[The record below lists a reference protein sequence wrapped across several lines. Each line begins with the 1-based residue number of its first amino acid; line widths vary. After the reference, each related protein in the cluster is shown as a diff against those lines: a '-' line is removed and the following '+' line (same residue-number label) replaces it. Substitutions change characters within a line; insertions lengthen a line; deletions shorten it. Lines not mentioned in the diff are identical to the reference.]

1 MKANN
6 MKLTPKQK
14 IAFDTI
20 LQCIANKQPVLLTG
34 FAGTG
39 KSTTIATVIKS
50 LSHKMITIATP
61 THKAAAVLSAMLE
74 TNGIISPNVKVTTIH
89 KALGKLPLK
98 QGDGTMKFSA
108 PKKEIYG
115 ILIIDECSMIDAEL
129 FDDINQAAPTASI
142 VYVGDPAQLPPTS
155 GQGVLSPVFAAIGQR
170 AHLSDIIR
178 QGIDN
183 PIIELSAALRRVMES
198 SSHITTLDVIEMV
211 NEYDSEGEKI
221 GMIQKH
227 EIADYCSDALKSGLD
242 CRYLAYRNE
251 SIDKQTTAIRT
262 LLHGRDVQSFV
273 VGEPVVSLTGIQ
285 NVINNNHEGVVT
297 SIGSP
302 VLIHGITCVSV
313 TLDNVLTVNAAVDV
327 KEKKNKEI
335 GFFRT
340 FSKLKAQS
348 QITTD
353 FKTKAEL
360 LEQAQEASAQGY
372 MIKESI
378 AELRPC
384 VASTVHKAQGSTFD
398 VAVVDVADILT
409 MRNRSEALQCLYVAV
424 TRPKTYLILVV

>member
-1 MKANN
+1 MN
-6 MKLTPKQK
+6 LTPKQQ

-20 LQCIANKQPVLLTG
+20 TDCIANKNPVLLTG

-39 KSTTIATVIKS
+39 KSTTIATIIKS
-50 LSHKMITIATP
+50 LSHKLITIATP
-61 THKAAAVLSAMLE
+61 THKAAAVLTAMLE

-89 KALGKLPLK
+89 KALGKRPLK
-98 QGDGTMKFSA
+98 QSNGTMLFTK
-108 PKKEIYG
+108 PTKEVYG
-115 ILIIDECSMIDAEL
+115 ILIIDECSMIDSEL

-155 GQGVLSPVFAAIGQR
+155 GQGALSPVFSSIAHR
-170 AHLSDIIR
+170 AHLSEVIR
-178 QGIDN
+178 QGVGN
-183 PIIELSAALRRVMES
+183 PIINLSEALRRVMEACV
-198 SSHITTLDVIEMV
+198 HITVSDVIEMV
-211 NEYDSEGEKI
+211 NEYDKDGAKI

-227 EIADYCSDALKSGLD
+227 EIADYCSDALKNGMD

-262 LLHGRDVQSFV
+262 MLHGRDVQSFV

-297 SIGSP
+297 AISEP
-302 VLIHGITCVSV
+302 VLLHGIACVSV
-313 TLDNVLTVNAAVDV
+313 TLDDFLTVNAAIDV

-335 GFFRT
+335 GFFRM
-340 FSKLKAQS
+340 FEKLKAQS

-353 FKTKAEL
+353 FRVKAEL
-360 LEQAQEASAQGY
+360 LEQATEASARGY
-372 MIKESI
+372 MIKDSI

-424 TRPKTYLILVV
+424 TRPKTYLIMVV

>member
-1 MKANN
+1 
-6 MKLTPKQK
+6 MKLTPQQQL
-14 IAFDTI
+14 AFDTI
-20 LQCIANKQPVLLTG
+20 CTAITNKQPVLLTG

-89 KALGKLPLK
+89 KALGKRPQR
-98 QGDGTMKFSA
+98 QGGGTMTFSR
-108 PKKEIYG
+108 PTKEIYG
-115 ILIIDECSMIDAEL
+115 ILIIDECSMIDGEL
-129 FDDINQAAPTASI
+129 FEDINQAAPTASI

-155 GQGVLSPVFAAIGQR
+155 GNGLLSPVFAAIAQR

-198 SSHITTLDVIEMV
+198 SSHITVSDVVEMA
-211 NEYDSEGEKI
+211 NEYDKDGAKI
-221 GMIQKH
+221 GMIKKY
-227 EIADYCSDALKSGLD
+227 EIADYCSDALKNGMD
-242 CRYLAYRNE
+242 CRYLAYKNE
-251 SIDKQTTAIRT
+251 SIDKQMIAIRSM
-262 LLHGRDVQSFV
+262 LHGRDVQSFV
-273 VGEPVVSLTGIQ
+273 VGEPVSSLTGIQ
-285 NVINNNHEGVVT
+285 NVINNNHEGVIT
-297 SIGSP
+297 ALGDP
-302 VLIHGITCVSV
+302 VLIHGIACVSV
-313 TLDNVLTVNAAVDV
+313 TLDDCLTVNAAIDV

-335 GFFRT
+335 GFFRM
-340 FSKLKAQS
+340 FEKLKAQS

-353 FKTKAEL
+353 FRVKAQL

-372 MIKESI
+372 QIKDSI

>member
-1 MKANN
+1 
-6 MKLTPKQK
+6 MKLTPKQQ
-14 IAFDTI
+14 IAFNTI
-20 LQCIANKQPVLLTG
+20 IECIENNTPVLLTG

-39 KSTTIATVIKS
+39 KSTTIATIIKS
-50 LSHKMITIATP
+50 LSHKLITIATP

-89 KALGKLPLK
+89 KALGKRPQR
-98 QGDGTMKFSA
+98 QGGGNTTFSR
-108 PKKEIYG
+108 PTKEIYG

-129 FDDINQAAPTASI
+129 FDDINEAAPSASI

-155 GQGVLSPVFAAIGQR
+155 GNGAISPVFAAIEQR

-178 QGIDN
+178 QGEDN
-183 PIIELSAALRRVMES
+183 PIIELSAALRRVMEAS
-198 SSHITTLDVIEMV
+198 AHITVSDVVEMV
-211 NEYDSEGEKI
+211 NEYDKDGTKI

-227 EIADYCSDALKSGLD
+227 EIADYCSDALKSGFD
-242 CRYLAYRNE
+242 CRYLAYKNE
-251 SIDKQTTAIRT
+251 SIDKQMIDIRSM
-262 LLHGRDVQSFV
+262 LHGRDVQSFV
-273 VGEPVVSLTGIQ
+273 VGEPVSSLTGIYK
-285 NVINNNHEGVVT
+285 VINNNHEGVIT
-297 SIGSP
+297 AIGSP
-302 VLIHGITCVSV
+302 FLLHGIACVSV
-313 TLDNVLTVNAAVDV
+313 TLDGNLTVNAAINT
-327 KEKKNKEI
+327 KEKRNKED

-340 FSKLKAQS
+340 FNKLKAQS
-348 QITTD
+348 GLTLDYKI
-353 FKTKAEL
+353 KAEL
-360 LEQAQEASAQGY
+360 LEQAEEASAQGY

>member
-1 MKANN
+1 
-6 MKLTPKQK
+6 MKLTPQQQL
-14 IAFDTI
+14 AFDTI
-20 LQCIANKQPVLLTG
+20 CTAITNKQPVLLTG

-89 KALGKLPLK
+89 KALGKRPLK
-98 QGDGTMKFSA
+98 QSNGTMLFTK
-108 PKKEIYG
+108 PTKEIYG

-142 VYVGDPAQLPPTS
+142 VYVGDPAQLPPAS
-155 GQGVLSPVFAAIGQR
+155 GNGALSPVFSSIAHR
-170 AHLSDIIR
+170 AHLSEVIR
-178 QGIDN
+178 QGVGN
-183 PIIELSAALRRVMES
+183 PIINLSEALRRVMEACV
-198 SSHITTLDVIEMV
+198 HITVSDVIEMV
-211 NEYDSEGEKI
+211 NEYDKDGEKI

-227 EIADYCSDALKSGLD
+227 EIADYCSDALKNSMD

-251 SIDKQTTAIRT
+251 SIDKQMTDIRSM
-262 LLHGRDVQSFV
+262 LHGRDVQSFV
-273 VGEPVVSLTGIQ
+273 IGEPVSSLTGIQ
-285 NVINNNHEGVVT
+285 NVINNNHEGVIT
-297 SIGSP
+297 ALGDP
-302 VLIHGITCVSV
+302 VLIHGIACVSV
-313 TLDNVLTVNAAVDV
+313 TLDDCLTVNAAIDI
-327 KEKKNKEI
+327 KAKKSKEI
-335 GFFRT
+335 GFFRM
-340 FSKLKAQS
+340 FEKLKAQS
-348 QITTD
+348 QLTTD
-353 FKTKAEL
+353 FKIKAEL

-372 MIKESI
+372 MIKDDI

>member
-1 MKANN
+1 
-6 MKLTPKQK
+6 MKLTPKQQL
-14 IAFDTI
+14 AFNTI
-20 LQCIANKQPVLLTG
+20 TDCIANKQPVLLTG

-89 KALGKLPLK
+89 KALGKRPLK
-98 QGDGTMKFSA
+98 QSNGTMLFTK
-108 PKKEIYG
+108 PTKEIYG

-155 GQGVLSPVFAAIGQR
+155 GNGVLSPVFAAISQR

-178 QGIDN
+178 QGEDN
-183 PIIELSAALRRVMES
+183 PIIELSAALRRVMAAS
-198 SSHITTLDVIEMV
+198 AHITVSDVVEMV
-211 NEYDSEGEKI
+211 NEYDKDGVKI

-227 EIADYCSDALKSGLD
+227 EIADYCSDALKNGLD
-242 CRYLAYRNE
+242 CRYLAYKNE
-251 SIDKQTTAIRT
+251 SIDKQTVAIRSM
-262 LLHGRDVQSFV
+262 LHGRDVQSFV
-273 VGEPVVSLTGIQ
+273 IGEPVSSLTGIQ
-285 NVINNNHEGVVT
+285 NVINNNHEGVIT
-297 SIGSP
+297 AIGEP
-302 VLIHGITCVSV
+302 VLIQGIACLSV
-313 TLDNVLTVNAAVDV
+313 TLDDNLTVNAAIDI
-327 KEKKNKEI
+327 KQKKNKEI
-335 GFFRT
+335 GFFRM
-340 FSKLKAQS
+340 FEKLKAQS
-348 QITTD
+348 SLTTD
-353 FKTKAEL
+353 FKEKANL
-360 LEQAQEASAQGY
+360 LEQATEASAQGY
-372 MIKESI
+372 MIKDSI

>member
-1 MKANN
+1 
-6 MKLTPKQK
+6 MKLTPKQQL
-14 IAFDTI
+14 AFNTI
-20 LQCIANKQPVLLTG
+20 IESIENSTPVLLTG

-50 LSHKMITIATP
+50 LSHKLITIATP

-89 KALGKLPLK
+89 KALGKRPQR
-98 QGDGTMKFSA
+98 QGGGNTTFSR
-108 PKKEIYG
+108 PTKEIYG

-129 FDDINQAAPTASI
+129 FEDINEASPSASI

-155 GQGVLSPVFAAIGQR
+155 GNGLLSPVFAAIEQR

-178 QGIDN
+178 QGEDN
-183 PIIELSAALRRVMES
+183 PIIELSAALRRVMAAS
-198 SSHITTLDVIEMV
+198 AHITVSDVVEMV
-211 NEYDSEGEKI
+211 NEYDKDGVKI

-227 EIADYCSDALKSGLD
+227 EIADYCSDALKNGLD
-242 CRYLAYRNE
+242 CRYLAYKNE
-251 SIDKQTTAIRT
+251 SIDKQTVAIRSM
-262 LLHGRDVQSFV
+262 LHGRDVQSFV
-273 VGEPVVSLTGIQ
+273 IGEPVSSLTGIQ

-302 VLIHGITCVSV
+302 VLLHGITCVSV

-327 KEKKNKEI
+327 KEKKNKEL
-335 GFFRT
+335 GFFRL
-340 FSKLKAQS
+340 FEKLKAQS

-353 FKTKAEL
+353 FKAKAEL
-360 LEQAQEASAQGY
+360 LGKAQEASAQGY
-372 MIKESI
+372 MIKDDI

>member
-1 MKANN
+1 
-6 MKLTPKQK
+6 MKLTTQQK

-20 LQCIANKQPVLLTG
+20 CTAIANRQPVLLTG

-89 KALGKLPLK
+89 KALGKRPLK
-98 QGDGTMKFSA
+98 QSNGTMLFTK
-108 PKKEIYG
+108 PTKEIYG

-155 GQGVLSPVFAAIGQR
+155 GNGLLSPVFAAIAQR

-183 PIIELSAALRRVMES
+183 PIIELSAALRRVMEAS
-198 SSHITTLDVIEMV
+198 AHITVSDVVEMV
-211 NEYDSEGEKI
+211 NEYDKDGAKI

-227 EIADYCSDALKSGLD
+227 EIADYCSDALKNGMD

-262 LLHGRDVQSFV
+262 MLHGRDVQSFV

-297 SIGSP
+297 SIGEP
-302 VLIHGITCVSV
+302 VMQHGIACVSV
-313 TLDNVLTVNAAVDV
+313 TLDNGLTVNAAVDV

-335 GFFRT
+335 GFFRM
-340 FSKLKAQS
+340 FEKLKAQS

-353 FKTKAEL
+353 FRVKAQL

-372 MIKESI
+372 MIKDSI

>member
-1 MKANN
+1 
-6 MKLTPKQK
+6 
-14 IAFDTI
+14 
-20 LQCIANKQPVLLTG
+20 
-34 FAGTG
+34 
-39 KSTTIATVIKS
+39 
-50 LSHKMITIATP
+50 
-61 THKAAAVLSAMLE
+61 
-74 TNGIISPNVKVTTIH
+74 
-89 KALGKLPLK
+89 
-98 QGDGTMKFSA
+98 
-108 PKKEIYG
+108 
-115 ILIIDECSMIDAEL
+115 IDECSMIDAEL

-155 GQGVLSPVFAAIGQR
+155 GNGVLSPVFAAISKR

-178 QGIDN
+178 QSTDN
-183 PIIELSAALRRVMES
+183 PIIELSAALRRVMEAS
-198 SSHITTLDVIEMV
+198 AHITVSDVVEMV
-211 NEYDSEGEKI
+211 NEYDKDGAKI

-227 EIADYCSDALKSGLD
+227 EIADYCSDALKNGMD

-262 LLHGRDVQSFV
+262 MLHGRDVQSFV

-297 SIGSP
+297 SIGEP
-302 VLIHGITCVSV
+302 VMQHGIACVSV
-313 TLDNVLTVNAAVDV
+313 TLDNGLTVNAAVDV

-335 GFFRT
+335 GFFRM
-340 FSKLKAQS
+340 FEKLKAQS

-353 FKTKAEL
+353 FRVKAQL

-372 MIKESI
+372 MIKDSI

>member
-1 MKANN
+1 
-6 MKLTPKQK
+6 MKLTPKQQ
-14 IAFDTI
+14 IAFNTI
-20 LQCIANKQPVLLTG
+20 IECIENNTPVLLTG

-39 KSTTIATVIKS
+39 KSTTIATIIKS
-50 LSHKMITIATP
+50 LSHKLITIATP
-61 THKAAAVLSAMLE
+61 THKAAAVLTAMLE

-89 KALGKLPLK
+89 KALGKRPQR
-98 QGDGTMKFSA
+98 QGGGNTTFSR
-108 PKKEIYG
+108 PTKEIYG

-129 FDDINQAAPTASI
+129 FEDINEAAPSASI

-155 GQGVLSPVFAAIGQR
+155 GNGAISPVFAAIEQR

-178 QGIDN
+178 QGEDN
-183 PIIELSAALRRVMES
+183 PIIELSAALRRVMAAS
-198 SSHITTLDVIEMV
+198 AHITVSDVVEMV
-211 NEYDSEGEKI
+211 NEYDKDSTKI
-221 GMIQKH
+221 GMIKKH
-227 EIADYCSDALKSGLD
+227 EIADYCSDALKNGLD

-251 SIDKQTTAIRT
+251 SIDKQTIDIRKM
-262 LLHGRDVQSFV
+262 LHGRDVQNFV
-273 VGEPVVSLTGIQ
+273 VGEPVVSLTGILK
-285 NVINNNHEGVVT
+285 VINNNHEGT
-297 SIGSP
+297 ITNIGEP
-302 VLIHGITCVSV
+302 FLLHGIVCVLI
-313 TLDNVLTVNAAVDV
+313 TLDDNLTVNAAINIKD
-327 KEKKNKEI
+327 KQNKEI
-335 GFFRT
+335 GFFRM
-340 FSKLKAQS
+340 FEKLKAQS

-353 FKTKAEL
+353 FKQKAQL

-372 MIKESI
+372 KIKDDI

>member
-1 MKANN
+1 
-6 MKLTPKQK
+6 MKLTPKQQL
-14 IAFDTI
+14 AFDTI
-20 LQCIANKQPVLLTG
+20 CTAIANRQPVLLTG

-50 LSHKMITIATP
+50 LSHKLITIATP

-74 TNGIISPNVKVTTIH
+74 TNGIISDNVKVTTIH
-89 KALGKLPLK
+89 KALGKRPLK
-98 QGDGTMKFSA
+98 QSNGTMLFTK
-108 PKKEIYG
+108 PTKEIYG

-155 GQGVLSPVFAAIGQR
+155 GQGALSPVFAAIGQR

-178 QGIDN
+178 QGEDN
-183 PIIELSAALRRVMES
+183 PIIELSAALRRVMEA
-198 SSHITTLDVIEMV
+198 SSHITVSDIVEMV
-211 NEYDSEGEKI
+211 NEYDKDGAKI

-227 EIADYCSDALKSGLD
+227 EIADYCSDALKNGMD
-242 CRYLAYRNE
+242 CRYLAYKNE
-251 SIDKQTTAIRT
+251 SIDKQMIAIRSM
-262 LLHGRDVQSFV
+262 LH
-273 VGEPVVSLTGIQ
+273 
-285 NVINNNHEGVVT
+285 
-297 SIGSP
+297 
-302 VLIHGITCVSV
+302 
-313 TLDNVLTVNAAVDV
+313 LTVNAAIDI
-327 KEKKNKEI
+327 KQKKNKEI
-335 GFFRT
+335 GFFRM
-340 FSKLKAQS
+340 FEKLKAQS

-353 FKTKAEL
+353 FRVKAQL

-372 MIKESI
+372 MIKDSI

>member
-1 MKANN
+1 

-39 KSTTIATVIKS
+39 KSTTIATIIKS

-89 KALGKLPLK
+89 KSLGKRPQR
-98 QGDGTMKFSA
+98 QGGGNTTFSR
-108 PKKEIYG
+108 PTKEIYG

-129 FDDINQAAPTASI
+129 FDDINEAAPTASI

-155 GQGVLSPVFAAIGQR
+155 GQGALSPVFAAIGQR

-178 QGIDN
+178 QSTDN

-198 SSHITTLDVIEMV
+198 SSHITVSDVVEMV
-211 NEYDSEGEKI
+211 NEYDAIGTKI
-221 GMIQKH
+221 GMIKKH
-227 EIADYCSDALKSGLD
+227 EIADYCSDALKNGLD
-242 CRYLAYRNE
+242 CRYLAYKNE
-251 SIDKQTTAIRT
+251 SIDKQTVAIRSM
-262 LLHGRDVQSFV
+262 LHGRDVQSFV
-273 VGEPVVSLTGIQ
+273 IGEPVSSLTGIQ
-285 NVINNNHEGVVT
+285 NVINNNHEGVIT
-297 SIGSP
+297 AIGEP
-302 VLIHGITCVSV
+302 VLIQGIACLSV
-313 TLDNVLTVNAAVDV
+313 TLDDNLTVNAAIDI
-327 KEKKNKEI
+327 KQKKNKEI
-335 GFFRT
+335 GFFRM
-340 FSKLKAQS
+340 FEKLKAQS
-348 QITTD
+348 SLTTD
-353 FKTKAEL
+353 FKEKANL
-360 LEQAQEASAQGY
+360 LEQATEASAQGY
-372 MIKESI
+372 MIKDSI

>member
-1 MKANN
+1 
-6 MKLTPKQK
+6 MKLTPKQQ

-20 LQCIANKQPVLLTG
+20 TDCIANKNPVLLTG

-39 KSTTIATVIKS
+39 KSTTIATIIKS
-50 LSHKMITIATP
+50 LSHKLITIATP

-89 KALGKLPLK
+89 KALGKRPQR
-98 QGDGTMKFSA
+98 QGGGTMTFSR
-108 PKKEIYG
+108 PTKEIYG

-155 GQGVLSPVFAAIGQR
+155 GNGLLSPVFSAIEQR

-178 QGIDN
+178 QGEDN
-183 PIIELSAALRRVMES
+183 PIIELSAALRRVMAAS
-198 SSHITTLDVIEMV
+198 AHITVSDVVEMV
-211 NEYDSEGEKI
+211 NEYDKDGVKI

-227 EIADYCSDALKSGLD
+227 EIADYCSDALKNGLD
-242 CRYLAYRNE
+242 CRYLAYKNE
-251 SIDKQTTAIRT
+251 SIDKQMIAIRSM
-262 LLHGRDVQSFV
+262 LHGRDVQSFV
-273 VGEPVVSLTGIQ
+273 IGEPVSSLTGIQ
-285 NVINNNHEGVVT
+285 NVINNNHEGVIT
-297 SIGSP
+297 AIGEP
-302 VLIHGITCVSV
+302 VLIQGIACLSV
-313 TLDNVLTVNAAVDV
+313 TLDDNLTVNAAIDI
-327 KEKKNKEI
+327 KQKKNKEI
-335 GFFRT
+335 GFFRM
-340 FSKLKAQS
+340 FEKLKAQS
-348 QITTD
+348 SLTTD
-353 FKTKAEL
+353 FKEKANL
-360 LEQAQEASAQGY
+360 LEQATEASAQGY
-372 MIKESI
+372 MIKDSI

-424 TRPKTYLILVV
+424 TRDRKSVV

>member
-1 MKANN
+1 
-6 MKLTPKQK
+6 MKLTPQQQL
-14 IAFDTI
+14 AFDTI
-20 LQCIANKQPVLLTG
+20 CTAITNKQPVLLTG

-74 TNGIISPNVKVTTIH
+74 TNGIISDNVKVTTIH
-89 KALGKLPLK
+89 KALGKRPLK
-98 QGDGTMKFSA
+98 QSNGTMLFTK
-108 PKKEIYG
+108 PTKEIYG

-129 FDDINQAAPTASI
+129 FDDINEAAPTASI

-155 GQGVLSPVFAAIGQR
+155 GQGALSPVFAAIGQR

-178 QGIDN
+178 QSTDN
-183 PIIELSAALRRVMES
+183 PIIELSAALRRVMEAS
-198 SSHITTLDVIEMV
+198 AHITVSDIVEMV
-211 NEYDSEGEKI
+211 NEYDKDGVKI

-227 EIADYCSDALKSGLD
+227 EIADYCSDAIKNGLD

-251 SIDKQTTAIRT
+251 SIDKQMIAIRSM
-262 LLHGRDVQSFV
+262 LHGRDVQSFV
-273 VGEPVVSLTGIQ
+273 IGEPVSSLTGIQ
-285 NVINNNHEGVVT
+285 NVINNNHEGT
-297 SIGSP
+297 ITAIGEP
-302 VLIHGITCVSV
+302 VLLHGVACVSV
-313 TLDNVLTVNAAVDV
+313 TLDNTLTVNAAIDI
-327 KEKKNKEI
+327 KTKKNKEI
-335 GFFRT
+335 GFFRM
-340 FSKLKAQS
+340 FEKLKAQS

-353 FKTKAEL
+353 FRVKAQL

-372 MIKESI
+372 MIKDSI

>member
-1 MKANN
+1 
-6 MKLTPKQK
+6 MKLTNKQQL
-14 IAFDTI
+14 AFDTI
-20 LQCIANKQPVLLTG
+20 LDCIANKQPVLLTG

-74 TNGIISPNVKVTTIH
+74 TNGIVSPNVKVTTIH
-89 KALGKLPLK
+89 KALGKWPLK
-98 QGDGTMKFSA
+98 QGNGTMKFTK
-108 PKKEIYG
+108 PKHEIYG

-129 FDDINQAAPTASI
+129 FEDINEASPSASI

-155 GQGVLSPVFAAIGQR
+155 GNGAISPVFAAIEQR

-178 QGIDN
+178 QGEDN
-183 PIIELSAALRRVMES
+183 PIIELSAALRRVMAAS
-198 SSHITTLDVIEMV
+198 AHITVSDVVEMV
-211 NEYDSEGEKI
+211 NEYDKDGVKI

-227 EIADYCSDALKSGLD
+227 EIADYCSDALKNGLD
-242 CRYLAYRNE
+242 CRYLAYKNE
-251 SIDKQTTAIRT
+251 SIDKQTVAIRSM
-262 LLHGRDVQSFV
+262 LHGRDVQSFV
-273 VGEPVVSLTGIQ
+273 IGEPVSSLTGIQ
-285 NVINNNHEGVVT
+285 NVINNNHEGVIT
-297 SIGSP
+297 AIGEP
-302 VLIHGITCVSV
+302 VLIQGIACLSV
-313 TLDNVLTVNAAVDV
+313 TLDDNLTVNAAIDI
-327 KEKKNKEI
+327 KQKKNKEI
-335 GFFRT
+335 GFFRM
-340 FSKLKAQS
+340 FEKLKAQS
-348 QITTD
+348 SLTTD
-353 FKTKAEL
+353 FKEKANL
-360 LEQAQEASAQGY
+360 LEQATEASAQGY
-372 MIKESI
+372 MIKDSI

>member
-1 MKANN
+1 
-6 MKLTPKQK
+6 MKLTTHQQA
-14 IAFDTI
+14 AFDTI
-20 LQCIANKQPVLLTG
+20 CQAIKDKQPVLLTG

-74 TNGIISPNVKVTTIH
+74 TNGIVSPNVKVTTIH
-89 KALGKLPLK
+89 KALGKIPQK
-98 QGDGTMKFSA
+98 QQDGTLKFSS

-115 ILIIDECSMIDAEL
+115 ILIIDECSMIDGEL

-155 GQGVLSPVFAAIGQR
+155 GNGALSPIFASIAQR
-170 AHLSDIIR
+170 AHLSEVIR
-178 QGIDN
+178 QGVGN
-183 PIIELSAALRRVMES
+183 PIIDLSEALRRVMEACA
-198 SSHITTLDVIEMV
+198 HITVSDVIEMV
-211 NEYDSEGEKI
+211 NEYDKDGEKI

-227 EIADYCSDALKSGLD
+227 EIADYCSDALKNGMD
-242 CRYLAYRNE
+242 CRYLAYKNE
-251 SIDKQTTAIRT
+251 SIDKQMNAIRSM
-262 LLHGRDVQSFV
+262 LHGRDVQSFV
-273 VGEPVVSLTGIQ
+273 VGEPVSSLTGIQ
-285 NVINNNHEGVVT
+285 NVINNNHEGVIT
-297 SIGSP
+297 AIGDP
-302 VLIHGITCVSV
+302 VLIHGIACVSV
-313 TLDNVLTVNAAVDV
+313 TLDDVLIVNAAIDV
-327 KEKKNKEI
+327 KAKKYKED

-340 FSKLKAQS
+340 FNKLKAQS
-348 QITTD
+348 GLTLDYKI
-353 FKTKAEL
+353 KAEL
-360 LEQAQEASAQGY
+360 LEQAEEASAQGY

-398 VAVVDVADILT
+398 VAVVDVADILS
-409 MRNRSEALQCLYVAV
+409 MKNRSEALQCLYVAV

>member
-1 MKANN
+1 
-6 MKLTPKQK
+6 MKLTPKQQ

-20 LQCIANKQPVLLTG
+20 IECIENNTPVLLTG

-89 KALGKLPLK
+89 KALGKRPMR
-98 QGDGTMKFSA
+98 QGGGNTTFSR
-108 PKKEIYG
+108 PTKEIYG

-129 FDDINQAAPTASI
+129 FEDINEASPSASI

-155 GQGVLSPVFAAIGQR
+155 GNGAISPVFAAIEQR

-178 QGIDN
+178 QGEDN
-183 PIIELSAALRRVMES
+183 PIIELSAALRRVMAAS
-198 SSHITTLDVIEMV
+198 AHITVSDVIEMV
-211 NEYDSEGEKI
+211 NEYDKDGSKI
-221 GMIQKH
+221 GMIKKH
-227 EIADYCSDALKSGLD
+227 EIADYCSDALKNGLD

-251 SIDKQTTAIRT
+251 SIDKQTIDIRKM
-262 LLHGRDVQSFV
+262 LHGRDVQNFV
-273 VGEPVVSLTGIQ
+273 VGEPVVSLTGILK
-285 NVINNNHEGVVT
+285 VINNNHEGTIT
-297 SIGSP
+297 SIGEP
-302 VLIHGITCVSV
+302 FLLHGIACVSI
-313 TLDNVLTVNAAVDV
+313 TLDDNLTVNAAINIKD
-327 KEKKNKEI
+327 KQNKEI
-335 GFFRT
+335 GFFRM
-340 FSKLKAQS
+340 FEKLKAQS

-353 FKTKAEL
+353 FKQKAQL

-372 MIKESI
+372 KIKDDI

-398 VAVVDVADILT
+398 VAIVDVADILT

>member
-1 MKANN
+1 
-6 MKLTPKQK
+6 MKLTPKQQ

-20 LQCIANKQPVLLTG
+20 TDCIANKQPVLLTG

-50 LSHKMITIATP
+50 LSHKLITIATP

-74 TNGIISPNVKVTTIH
+74 TNGIVSPNVKVTTIH
-89 KALGKLPLK
+89 KALGKWPLK
-98 QGDGTMKFSA
+98 QGNGTMKFTK
-108 PKKEIYG
+108 PKHEIYG

-155 GQGVLSPVFAAIGQR
+155 GNGLLSPVFSTIEQR

-198 SSHITTLDVIEMV
+198 SSHIVVGDVVEMV
-211 NEYDSEGEKI
+211 NEYDKDGAKI

-227 EIADYCSDALKSGLD
+227 EIADYCSDAIKNGMD

-251 SIDKQTTAIRT
+251 SIDKQMIAIRSM
-262 LLHGRDVQSFV
+262 LHGRDVQSFV
-273 VGEPVVSLTGIQ
+273 IGEPVSSLTGIQ
-285 NVINNNHEGVVT
+285 NVINNNHEGT
-297 SIGSP
+297 ITAIGDP
-302 VLIHGITCVSV
+302 VLIQGIACLSV
-313 TLDNVLTVNAAVDV
+313 TLDDNLTVNAAIDI
-327 KEKKNKEI
+327 KQKKNKEI
-335 GFFRT
+335 GFFRM
-340 FSKLKAQS
+340 FEKLKAQS
-348 QITTD
+348 SLTTD
-353 FKTKAEL
+353 FRVKAQL
-360 LEQAQEASAQGY
+360 LEQATEASAQGY
-372 MIKESI
+372 MIKDSI

>member
-1 MKANN
+1 
-6 MKLTPKQK
+6 MKLTPKQQ
-14 IAFDTI
+14 IAFNTI
-20 LQCIANKQPVLLTG
+20 IECIENNTPVLLTG

-39 KSTTIATVIKS
+39 KSTTIATIIKS
-50 LSHKMITIATP
+50 LSHKLITIATP

-89 KALGKLPLK
+89 KALGKRPQR
-98 QGDGTMKFSA
+98 QGGGNTTFSR
-108 PKKEIYG
+108 PTKEIYG

-129 FDDINQAAPTASI
+129 FEDINEAAPSASI

-155 GQGVLSPVFAAIGQR
+155 GNGAISPVFAAIEQR

-178 QGIDN
+178 QGEDN
-183 PIIELSAALRRVMES
+183 PIIELSAALRRVMAAS
-198 SSHITTLDVIEMV
+198 AHITVSDVVEMV
-211 NEYDSEGEKI
+211 NEYDKDSSKI
-221 GMIQKH
+221 GMIKKH
-227 EIADYCSDALKSGLD
+227 EIADYCSDALKNGLD

-251 SIDKQTTAIRT
+251 SIDKQTIDIRKM
-262 LLHGRDVQSFV
+262 LHGRDVQNFV
-273 VGEPVVSLTGIQ
+273 VGEPVVSLTGILK
-285 NVINNNHEGVVT
+285 VINNNHEGT
-297 SIGSP
+297 ITNIGEP
-302 VLIHGITCVSV
+302 FLLHGIACVSI
-313 TLDNVLTVNAAVDV
+313 TLDNNLTVNAAINIKD
-327 KEKKNKEI
+327 KQNKEI
-335 GFFRT
+335 GFFRM
-340 FSKLKAQS
+340 FEKLKAQS

-353 FKTKAEL
+353 FKQKAQL

-372 MIKESI
+372 KIKDDI

-409 MRNRSEALQCLYVAV
+409 MKNRSEALQCLYVAV

>member
-1 MKANN
+1 
-6 MKLTPKQK
+6 MKLTPQQQL
-14 IAFDTI
+14 AFDTI
-20 LQCIANKQPVLLTG
+20 CTAITNKQQVLLTG

-89 KALGKLPLK
+89 KALGKWPLK
-98 QGDGTMKFSA
+98 QGNGTMKFTK
-108 PKKEIYG
+108 PKHEIYG

-129 FDDINQAAPTASI
+129 FDDINTAAPTASI
-142 VYVGDPAQLPPTS
+142 VYVGDPAQLPPIS
-155 GQGVLSPVFAAIGQR
+155 GQGALSPVFAAIGQR
-170 AHLSDIIR
+170 AHLSEIIR
-178 QGIDN
+178 QSTDN

-198 SSHITTLDVIEMV
+198 SSHITVIDVVEMV
-211 NEYDSEGEKI
+211 NEYDKDSTKI
-221 GMIQKH
+221 GMIKKH
-227 EIADYCSDALKSGLD
+227 EIADYCSDALKNGLD

-302 VLIHGITCVSV
+302 VLLHGITCVSV
-313 TLDNVLTVNAAVDV
+313 TLDNVLIVNAAVDV
-327 KEKKNKEI
+327 KEKKNKEL
-335 GFFRT
+335 GFFRL
-340 FSKLKAQS
+340 FEKLKAQS

-353 FKTKAEL
+353 FKIKAEL
-360 LEQAQEASAQGY
+360 LEKAQESSAQGY
-372 MIKESI
+372 MIKDDI